1 MSITTKLLCCKKGN
15 TVYKYHLHT
24 NAVTTPY
31 IAVKCEYNGSVRKL
45 ACPIREPYKVLNY
58 TINPDGLHV
67 RKGGKTY
74 FAYDALPA
82 LQVSYTITDD
92 PQPYKDRYYCSQLV
106 LKFSISGVSTGNS
119 IKLQHRETNS
129 SAWYT
134 YLTTVPG
141 SSEVSYL
148 GTFRIANTGSWR
160 YSYGS
165 WVSSTFNLNTGSGT
179 TSAIAVPEEQW
190 GVGV

>member
-45 ACPIREPYKVLNY
+45 ACPIQIIGV
-58 TINPDGLHV
+58 TINPNGLHV

-74 FAYDALPA
+74 YAYDATPS

-92 PQPYKDRYYCSQLV
+92 PQPYEARYYCSKLI
-106 LKFSISGVSTGNS
+106 LKFSMSGVSTGNS

-179 TSAIAVPEEQW
+179 TSAIAIPEEQW